1 MPSLSSRS
9 AEESIGEKSQAS
21 NFELTVSR
29 KGEWEMPAMPGRIKR
44 AVGNGVVMN

>member
-1 MPSLSSRS
+1 MPSLSSIR
-9 AEESIGEKSQAS
+9 EKESSREKSQAS

-29 KGEWEMPAMPGRIKR
+29 KGEWEMLAMPRRIKR